1 MFMRILTWIS
11 GDLISRLAAP
21 LADAYKARLAAE
33 SEEDRLAADLAVRQI
48 EARMEIALAEA
59 GDRWSATRIGRLL
72 IVVPYGLWWSAVML
86 DSLLGNVGWLDPKA
100 LPPNIKDMANVL
112 VPAILI
118 ADAGSIGL
126 RRFFE
131 RRT

>member
-1 MFMRILTWIS
+1 MLMRILAWIS
-11 GDLISRLAAP
+11 GDLISRLVGP
-21 LADAYKARLAAE
+21 LSDAYKARLAAE
-33 SEEDRLAADLAVRQI
+33 TEEDKLAADLAARQI
-48 EARMEIALAEA
+48 EARMEIAVAEM

-72 IVVPYGLWWSAVML
+72 IVVPYGLWWLTIML
-86 DSLLGNVGWLDPKA
+86 DSLLGNVSWLDPKA

-112 VPAILI
+112 VPAILV

-131 RRT
+131 RRK